1 MRSPRTRAA
10 AALAGILLAG
20 PAAAQVDLHGFVEGA
35 VGVRTALSPVHR
47 DAQDYTLKE
56 TRGQLR
62 LNALGEAGEAFVRL
76 DLLQDRIADD
86 ATDVELREGYL
97 KFTTLANHLDVK
109 VGRQALTWGT
119 GDLIFVNDLFPKDWE
134 SFFSGREDQYL
145 KAPGDVLRLGIFGAP
160 FDVDVVLS
168 PTFTPDR
175 LPGPG
180 GRFSLPLPPPG
191 MDFLPPAEPG
201 GEVTD
206 GEAALRL
213 SKYVGDLTVSLYGY
227 LGFFPTPQGVRTE
240 TLAGGGT
247 TERYYHPELSVWGA
261 SVRGAAGG
269 GVAWLE
275 GGWYDSREDP
285 DGDDPFV
292 PNSSLRYLAGWE
304 RQIATDFNATIQYYG
319 EWMRQHD
326 AARDALGGAD
336 PGDELR
342 HLATLRLEK
351 MLRYQTVRLSFF
363 GFVSPSDED
372 AHLRGLVSYKVSD
385 AVEVALGAN
394 VFEASDDATGMFTPF
409 DADDNVFTRL
419 RYSF

>member
-1 MRSPRTRAA
+1 MRSAIPRAA
-10 AALAGILLAG
+10 GVLAGLVLAA

-35 VGVRTALSPVHR
+35 IGVRTARSPVHHG
-47 DAQDYTLKE
+47 AQDYTLKE
-56 TRGQLR
+56 SRGQLR
-62 LNALGEAGEAFVRL
+62 LNALGDAGEAFVRL
-76 DLLQDRIADD
+76 DLLQDRTAGD

-97 KFTTLANHLDVK
+97 KFTTLGSHLDVK
-109 VGRQALTWGT
+109 AGRQALTWGT

-134 SFFSGREDQYL
+134 SFFAGREDQYL
-145 KAPGDVLRLGIFGAP
+145 KAPSDVVRLGIFGAP
-160 FDVDVVLS
+160 FDVDLVLS

-180 GRFSLPLPPPG
+180 GRFSLPSPPPG
-191 MDFLPPAEPG
+191 ADFLPPATPG
-201 GEVTD
+201 GEITD

-213 SKYVGDLTVSLYGY
+213 SRYLGDLTVSLYGY
-227 LGFFPTPQGVRTE
+227 LGYFPTPQGVRTD
-240 TLAGGGT
+240 LLPGGGT
-247 TERYYHPELSVWGA
+247 TDRYYHPELAVWGA
-261 SVRGAAGG
+261 SVRGAAAG

-275 GGWYDSREDP
+275 GGYYDSQEDR
-285 DGDDPFV
+285 DGDDPRV

-304 RQIATDFNATIQYYG
+304 RQLATEFNATFQYYG
-319 EWMRQHD
+319 EWMRRHD
-326 AARDALGGAD
+326 AARAALGGAD

-351 MLRYQTVRLSFF
+351 MLRYQTVRLSLF